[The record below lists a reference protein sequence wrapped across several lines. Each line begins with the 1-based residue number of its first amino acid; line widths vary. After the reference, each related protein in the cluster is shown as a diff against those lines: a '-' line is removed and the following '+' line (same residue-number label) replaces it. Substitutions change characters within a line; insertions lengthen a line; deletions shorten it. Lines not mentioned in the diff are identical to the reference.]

1 MKLSFRWLKFE
12 QQEQSACGTDKKNVL
27 PITNLMKKILLVED
41 DPNLG
46 LLLQDYLQLKGKYEV
61 ILAQDGEEGLT
72 LFNKDK
78 FDLCILDVMMPKK
91 DGFSLGR
98 DIRKTDPV
106 VPIIFATAKTMIED
120 KSEAFTLGGDDYIT
134 KPFRIEE
141 LLLRINA
148 LLKRVANQE
157 NKAVEEQ
164 NKFQIGDYFFD
175 YTTQMIRKDD
185 VQQKVS
191 TKEAELLRL
200 LCLRKNNVLTR
211 EEALLSIWHD
221 DNYFNGRS
229 MDVFLSKL
237 RKYLKDD
244 PRVEIINVH
253 GKGYKLV
260 EN

>member
-1 MKLSFRWLKFE
+1 
-12 QQEQSACGTDKKNVL
+12 
-27 PITNLMKKILLVED
+27 MKKILLVED

-46 LLLQDYLQLKGKYEV
+46 MLLQDYLQLKGKFDV
-61 ILAQDGEEGLT
+61 VLSKDGEEGLKAFT
-72 LFNKDK
+72 HEP

-91 DGFSLGR
+91 DGFTLGR
-98 DIRKTDPV
+98 EIRRINSS

-120 KSEAFTLGGDDYIT
+120 KSEAFNLGGDDYIT

-148 LLKRVANQE
+148 LLKRVSDPDKKDSLASATHFNVGRYQ
-157 NKAVEEQ
+157 
-164 NKFQIGDYFFD
+164 FD
-175 YTTQMIRKDD
+175 YTAQLISFEQK
-185 VQQKVS
+185 QQKVS

-200 LCLRKNNVLTR
+200 LCLKKNEVLTR
-211 EEALLSIWHD
+211 EEALISIWHD

-244 PRVEIINVH
+244 PSVEIINVH
-253 GKGYKLV
+253 GKGYKLLV
-260 EN
+260 N

>member
-1 MKLSFRWLKFE
+1 
-12 QQEQSACGTDKKNVL
+12 
-27 PITNLMKKILLVED
+27 MKKILLVED

-46 LLLQDYLQLKGKYEV
+46 MLLQDYLQLKGKFNV
-61 ILAQDGEEGLT
+61 VLCKDGEEG
-72 LFNKDK
+72 FKAYSKDK

-91 DGFSLGR
+91 DGFSLAK
-98 DIRKTDPV
+98 DIRKSNTAI
-106 VPIIFATAKTMIED
+106 PIIFATAKGMMED
-120 KSEAFTLGGDDYIT
+120 KAEAFNLGADDYIT

-148 LLKRVANQE
+148 LLKRVANQGI
-157 NKAVEEQ
+157 NNDDGQTA
-164 NKFQIGDYFFD
+164 NFTIGDYEFD
-175 YTTQMIRKDD
+175 YTAQMISRNGSF
-185 VQQKVS
+185 QKVS

-200 LCLRKNNVLTR
+200 LCLKKNSVLTR

-244 PRVEIINVH
+244 PHVEIVNVH
-253 GKGYKLV
+253 GRGYKLLI
-260 EN
+260 N